1 MTENEAIEV
10 LNEIVDEIAED
21 DGICYVTDCNKE
33 PLEMAIQ
40 ALEENQQYHAI
51 GTVEDILMG
60 IRKSDEEFDMLMEY
74 RAIGTVEEFKALKE
88 KAEPYKPQEYEDKYY
103 GCKCGE
109 VLLEKWEEYPKKL
122 MPKSWGL
129 PYCLGCGQKL
139 DWS

>member
-1 MTENEAIEV
+1 MTENEAIEW
-10 LNEIVDEIAED
+10 IRAIS
-21 DGICYVTDCNKE
+21 VTQKE
-33 PLEMAIQ
+33 SNHTSSLQIRKEALYMAIQ
-40 ALEENQQYHAI
+40 ALEKIQAYREI
-51 GTVEDILMG
+51 GTI
-60 IRKSDEEFDMLMEY
+60 
-74 RAIGTVEEFKALKE
+74 EEFKALKE